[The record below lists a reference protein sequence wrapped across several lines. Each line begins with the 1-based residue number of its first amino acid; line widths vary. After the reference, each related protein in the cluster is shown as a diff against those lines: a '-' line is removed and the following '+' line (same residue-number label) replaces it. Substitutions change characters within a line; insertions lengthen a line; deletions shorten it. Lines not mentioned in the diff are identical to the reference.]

1 MAKPRIFVS
10 STCYDLGVIRSEL
23 RPYIKSMGYEPV
35 MSDYADV
42 FYDPDTHSHE
52 SCIQQ
57 IADCDL
63 IVLIIGSRF
72 GGKTIPSALN
82 KININKVKKMSS
94 YGNKLPKDMSITQA
108 EIVTALEKNIPI
120 YPFID
125 HKVYHEQHIY
135 QKNKIKGN
143 DMTSFYFPSIEKQET
158 ARYIFDFISFIRGLQ
173 YNNGV
178 YEFRTIADIKSQLTT
193 QWAAYFKDLLRT
205 RNEYKRNQEIERD
218 LSRRFDD
225 LKEAIFASIDDS
237 TKQEKIR
244 RITKYR
250 TLISFVAMLSHLK
263 TFQSILLNSNS
274 WSTLKKELGIV
285 NIQQISIET
294 GRRKAFIIRKDD
306 YYRCH
311 YSIEFIN
318 KMEEVWKNFYQLKEK
333 DKKDLVSAF
342 STKEIDQQLPFK
354 YFNEQFDQ

>member
-1 MAKPRIFVS
+1 
-10 STCYDLGVIRSEL
+10 
-23 RPYIKSMGYEPV
+23 MGYDPI

-42 FYDPDTHSHE
+42 FYNPDTHSHD
-52 SCIQQ
+52 SCLQQ

-63 IVLIIGSRF
+63 IILIIGSRF
-72 GGKTIPSALN
+72 GGKTIPTALN

-94 YGNKLPKDMSITQA
+94 YGDKLPKDMSITQA

-125 HKVYHEQHIY
+125 RKVYHEHHIY

-143 DMTSFYFPSIEKQET
+143 DMSSFYFPSIEKQET

-178 YEFRTIADIKSQLTT
+178 YEFSTIADIKHQLTA

-205 RNEYKRNQEIERD
+205 RNEYKRNQEMERD

-225 LKEAIFASIDDS
+225 LKEALFASIGDS
-237 TKQEKIR
+237 TKKDKIR

-250 TLISFVAMLSHLK
+250 TLISFVAMLSSLDK
-263 TFQSILLNSNS
+263 FQSILLNETS
-274 WSTLKKELGIV
+274 WKALKEKLGIV
-285 NIQQISIET
+285 SIQQISIET
-294 GRRKAFIIRKDD
+294 GRRKAFVIRKND

-318 KMEEVWKNFYQLKEK
+318 KTEDDWNDFARLKDNEK
-333 DKKDLVSAF
+333 QELITSFSA
-342 STKEIDQQLPFK
+342 KEIDQQLPFK
-354 YFNEQFDQ
+354 HFNEKFDQ